1 MRFSIYLSFL
11 KQTRYYIK
19 WFLESV
25 AFSWHWVTKQQLNFL
40 PGFPG
45 MRGSKYFLRRSSFL
59 CGQIFFGVDLCV
71 GQNFLRESKVFW
83 VSQLLFTWRDYLTI
97 LLLMV
102 SAVFS
107 WIVSQHIL
115 TKLCLTYLV
124 FLRWSSLWHYLP
136 VRQCH
141 IKLCLQF
148 WDRIFT
154 YECY

>member
-1 MRFSIYLSFL
+1 MLSHDIELPSNNWTFYLGFL
-11 KQTRYYIK
+11 GYVGQNIFY
-19 WFLESV
+19 V
-25 AFSWHWVTKQQLNFL
+25 GQV
-40 PGFPG
+40 
-45 MRGSKYFLRRSSFL
+45 FL

-107 WIVSQHIL
+107 WIVSQQIL

-141 IKLCLQF
+141 IKLSLQF